1 MTTTVLADNTVK
13 IPDAIAR
20 LMGLFDVAIAVDNVV
35 ALSVVQ
41 FLQLPFLGSMA
52 LAIIARER
60 RSFGANMTFSW
71 TDAFMK

>member
-41 FLQLPFLGSMA
+41 FLQLPF
-52 LAIIARER
+52 
-60 RSFGANMTFSW
+60 
-71 TDAFMK
+71 